1 MMFTIRPR
9 RRRRRLLPAAAVLII
24 ILGAGLALAR
34 SGRLPAPGNPAVKA
48 APSARPSSGAAPKGQ
63 DQASVPDVSLAG
75 LRWSDFYGV
84 ELPSSV
90 SAGPREV
97 RGGVAAGFAHS
108 PLGALLAAVNIGVR
122 ANAQWGPR
130 IFTAVIRGQITGPDA
145 AALLA
150 SCQAAYGQA
159 SQSEGVTAGQPLG
172 NADVAEEAFR
182 WVAYT
187 PAAAI
192 LDLVSAAPGSN
203 GATARASVQMEA
215 VWDGGDWKVVAPP
228 GGDWGNS
235 AAGLSS
241 LAGYTV
247 FPAQRGGR

>member
-1 MMFTIRPR
+1 VTAPGAR
-9 RRRRRLLPAAAVLII
+9 RLLLPAAAAAA
-24 ILGAGLALAR
+24 ILLGTGLAFALTGHPPAAR
-34 SGRLPAPGNPAVKA
+34 NPAA
-48 APSARPSSGAAPKGQ
+48 TATAPASPAGTAGPGSQGQ
-63 DQASVPDVSLAG
+63 PQVPQVSLASM
-75 LRWSDFYGV
+75 RWDGFYGV
-84 ELPSSV
+84 ELPV
-90 SAGPREV
+90 SAQAGPSGTS
-97 RGGVAAGFAHS
+97 GGVAAGFAHT

-130 IFTAVIRGQITGPDA
+130 IFTAVIRGQVTGPDA

-150 SCQAAYGQA
+150 GCQAAYDQA
-159 SQSEGVTAGQPLG
+159 AQSDGVTGGQPLG
-172 NADVAEEAFR
+172 TVDVTEQAFR
-182 WVAYT
+182 WITYT

-192 LDLVSAAPGSN
+192 LDLAVAGPGAS
-203 GATARASVQMEA
+203 GATVRASVQMEA

-247 FPAQRGGR
+247 FPGHGGGR

>member
-1 MMFTIRPR
+1 MIRAAGG
-9 RRRRRLLPAAAVLII
+9 RRLMLPAAAVAAVL
-24 ILGAGLALAR
+24 LVAGLAFALTGR
-34 SGRLPAPGNPAVKA
+34 SPASRSPAATAPAPASPA
-48 APSARPSSGAAPKGQ
+48 GAAGPGSLGQ
-63 DQASVPDVSLAG
+63 PQVPRVSLASV
-75 LRWSDFYGV
+75 RWSGFYGV
-84 ELPSSV
+84 ELPV
-90 SAGPREV
+90 SAQAGPYDTS
-97 RGGVAAGFAHS
+97 GGMAAGFAHS

-130 IFTAVIRGQITGPDA
+130 IFTAVIRGQVTGPDA

-150 SCQAAYGQA
+150 GCQAAYDQAAQSGQ
-159 SQSEGVTAGQPLG
+159 VTGGQPLG
-172 NADVAEEAFR
+172 TVDVTEQAFR

-192 LDLVSAAPGSN
+192 LDLVSAGPGSN
-203 GATARASVQMEA
+203 GATVRASVQMEA

-235 AAGLSS
+235 AAELSS

-247 FPAQRGGR
+247 FPGQGGGR